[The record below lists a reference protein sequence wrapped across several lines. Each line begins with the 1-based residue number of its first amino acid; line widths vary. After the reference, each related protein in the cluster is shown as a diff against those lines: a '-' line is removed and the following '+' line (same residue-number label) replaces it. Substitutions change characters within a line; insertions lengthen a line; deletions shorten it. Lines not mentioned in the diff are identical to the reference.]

1 MFNKKLFPRE
11 KDELLQLIIAILLQV
26 AIFLAIVVS
35 FFRQQWLVAFTGSAI
50 LTLTFI
56 PAIIERRFNIRL
68 PIEFTLVTCLF
79 LYASFGLG
87 EARHFYRKYWWWD
100 LMLHSFSS
108 LMMGLAGFLF
118 IYVFYMTHRIRL
130 APVYVAIVSFGC
142 AITIGTLWEVFE
154 FLMDWFFGFNM
165 QKSGLV
171 DTMTDLLV
179 NIAGALVAALIGFTY
194 VKGGDSLIADRIIRH
209 FVKKNPRFFE
219 IEKQEDST

>member
-1 MFNKKLFPRE
+1 MINKRFFPRE
-11 KDELLQLIIAILLQV
+11 KDELLQFIIAILLQV
-26 AIFLAIVVS
+26 AILLAIVGS

-50 LTLTFI
+50 LTLTFM

-68 PIEFTLVTCLF
+68 PIEFTLITCLF
-79 LYASFGLG
+79 LFASFGLG
-87 EARHFYRKYWWWD
+87 EASHFYQKYWWWD

-108 LMMGLAGFLF
+108 LVMGLTGFLF

-130 APVYVAIVSFGC
+130 APIYVAIISFGC
-142 AITIGTLWEVFE
+142 AVTMGTLWEVFE

-165 QKSGLV
+165 QKSGLI

-179 NIAGALVAALIGFTY
+179 NIAGAVLAALIGYTY

-209 FVKKNPRFFE
+209 FVKKNPRFFAN
-219 IEKQEDST
+219 KNQKL